1 MQLRQMLAVAGLV
14 LVSSFVTVPSEGQAQ
29 MAGNWD
35 LSSQGPRG
43 GDQTMTLVLEINEG
57 EWTGPLTLQ
66 RMGEHTLKDVS
77 VDGMEFSFS
86 VTLSMR
92 GRSFEQEFSGT
103 VDGDEMSGAI
113 SGARGQRAFTGK
125 RVG

>member
-1 MQLRQMLAVAGLV
+1 MQLRQMFAVVGLV
-14 LVSSFVTVPSEGQAQ
+14 LVSSFVPVPSEAQAQ
-29 MAGNWD
+29 MVGNWE

-43 GDQTMTLVLEINEG
+43 GDQTMTLVVEMNDG
-57 EWTGPLTLQ
+57 EMTGTLTLQ
-66 RMGEHTLKDVS
+66 RMGEHTLEDVS
-77 VDGMEFSFS
+77 VDGAEFSFS

-92 GRSFEQEFSGT
+92 GNSFKQKFSGT

-113 SGARGQRAFTGK
+113 SGARGQRVFTGK

>member
-1 MQLRQMLAVAGLV
+1 MQLRQMFAVVGLV
-14 LVSSFVTVPSEGQAQ
+14 LVSSFVPVPSEAQAQ
-29 MAGNWD
+29 MVGNWE

-43 GDQTMTLVLEINEG
+43 GDQNMTLVVEMTDG
-57 EWTGPLTLQ
+57 ELTGTLTLQ
-66 RMGEHTLKDVS
+66 RMGEHKLKDVS
-77 VDGMEFSFS
+77 VDGAEFSFS

-92 GRSFEQEFSGT
+92 GNSFEQEFSGT

-113 SGARGQRAFTGK
+113 SGARGQRVFTGK

>member
-1 MQLRQMLAVAGLV
+1 MQLRQMLAVIGLV
-14 LVSSFVTVPSEGQAQ
+14 LVPSFFPVPSEAQAQ
-29 MAGNWD
+29 IAGNWE

-43 GDQTMTLVLEINEG
+43 GDQTMTLVVEMNDG
-57 EWTGPLTLQ
+57 EMTGTLTLQ
-66 RMGEHTLKDVS
+66 RMGEHTLEDVS
-77 VDGMEFSFS
+77 VDGAEFSFS

-92 GRSFEQEFSGT
+92 GNSFKQKFSGT

-113 SGARGQRAFTGK
+113 SGARGQRVFTGK

>member
-1 MQLRQMLAVAGLV
+1 MQLRQMFAVVGLV
-14 LVSSFVTVPSEGQAQ
+14 LVSSFVPVPSEAQAQ
-29 MAGNWD
+29 MVGNWE

-43 GDQTMTLVLEINEG
+43 GDQTMTLGVEMNDG
-57 EWTGPLTLQ
+57 ELTGTLTLQ
-66 RMGEHTLKDVS
+66 RMGEHKLKDVS
-77 VDGMEFSFS
+77 VDGAEFSFS

-92 GRSFEQEFSGT
+92 GNSFEQEFSGT

-113 SGARGQRAFTGK
+113 SGARGQRVFTGK

>member
-1 MQLRQMLAVAGLV
+1 MQLRQMFAVVGLV
-14 LVSSFVTVPSEGQAQ
+14 LVSSFVPVPSEAQAQ
-29 MAGNWD
+29 MVGNWE

-43 GDQTMTLVLEINEG
+43 GDQTMTLVVEMNDG
-57 EWTGPLTLQ
+57 ELTGTLTLQ
-66 RMGEHTLKDVS
+66 RMGEHKMKDVS
-77 VDGMEFSFS
+77 VDGAEFSFS

-92 GRSFEQEFSGT
+92 GNSFEQEFSGT

-113 SGARGQRAFTGK
+113 SGARGQRVFTGK

>member
-1 MQLRQMLAVAGLV
+1 MKVQQMLAVVGLV
-14 LVSSFVTVPSEGQAQ
+14 LAATFAGLPSEAQAQ
-29 MAGNWD
+29 LAGNWE

-43 GDQTMTLVLEINEG
+43 GDQTMTLVLEMDDG
-57 EWTGPLTLQ
+57 ALTGTLTLQ
-66 RMGEHTLKDVS
+66 RMGEHTLQDVT

-92 GRSFEQEFSGT
+92 GNSFGQEFVGI

>member
-1 MQLRQMLAVAGLV
+1 MQLRQMLAVVGLV
-14 LVSSFVTVPSEGQAQ
+14 LVSSFVPVPSEVQAQ
-29 MAGNWD
+29 MAGNWE

-43 GDQTMTLVLEINEG
+43 GDQTMTLVVEMNDG
-57 EWTGPLTLQ
+57 ELTGTLTLQ
-66 RMGEHTLKDVS
+66 RMGKHTLQDVT

-92 GRSFEQEFSGT
+92 GNSFGQEFVGT